1 MRAIKYG
8 WLFCLSLLPFSAA
21 TQNVMTSSPYSMFG
35 VGEIMAGL
43 HGANAGMGGVAIGM
57 RGKMLIN
64 TDNPAG
70 LAGLDTCR
78 LFAEAS
84 AFAKWESYRSKGDDN
99 QAFTGNFSRFAMAG
113 RIMPR
118 WYMAVGLTPYS
129 SVGYYF
135 QSTQELEGSPGS
147 YYTSSFSGDGGL
159 SKVYFS
165 NAFQLLPALSVGVN
179 LGYIFGNMTQTEA
192 QSTMSVSQKL
202 SGQSFSA
209 DFGVQYSRRLSR
221 ELNLTLGAV
230 YGLPQTIRMQKTRTL
245 VDNSTS
251 STTNMKRVSQQLPRY
266 IGGGASVEYK
276 KMTYAFD
283 YLFRQYGSLTSADS
297 RVTFHDSH
305 ELRAGVC
312 YFPDGYGSSSIW
324 KRMDYKAGVGLSS
337 PYYMQVRGQSGLSWR
352 VSAGLGFPLMNGR
365 LHTSFFYDRVDLD
378 GKMLKRGITGF
389 TVTYTLSELFYKVK
403 L

>member
-1 MRAIKYG
+1 MRAINYG
-8 WLFCLSLLPFSAA
+8 WIFSLFLLPFSGVA
-21 TQNVMTSSPYSMFG
+21 QNVMTSSPYSMFG
-35 VGEIMAGL
+35 VGEIMTGL

-70 LAGLDTCR
+70 LTGLDTCR

-84 AFAKWESYRSKGDDN
+84 AFAKWESYRSKGGEN
-99 QAFTGNFSRFAMAG
+99 QAFTGNFSRFALAG
-113 RIMPR
+113 RVMPC
-118 WYMAVGLTPYS
+118 WYMAAGLAPYS

-135 QSTQELEGSPGS
+135 QSTQELEGAPGS
-147 YYTSSFSGDGGL
+147 YYTSTFSGDGGL
-159 SKVYFS
+159 SKAYLS
-165 NAFQLLPALSVGVN
+165 NAFQLLPSLSVGVN

-209 DFGVQYSRRLSR
+209 DFGMQYSRRLRR
-221 ELNLTLGAV
+221 ELNLTLGVV
-230 YGLPQTIRMQKTRTL
+230 YGLPQTIRMEKTKTI
-245 VDNSTS
+245 TES
-251 STTNMKRVSQQLPRY
+251 SSEYCYNMKRVSQTLPQY
-266 IGGGASVEYK
+266 VGGGVSVEYK
-276 KMTYAFD
+276 KMTYALD

-305 ELRAGVC
+305 ELRAGIC
-312 YFPDGYGSSSIW
+312 YFPDGYSSSGIW
-324 KRMDYKAGVGLSS
+324 KRMDYKVGVGLSS
-337 PYYMQVRGQSGLSWR
+337 PFYMQIRGQSGLSWR

-378 GKMLKRGITGF
+378 GRMLKRGITGF
-389 TVTYTLSELFYKVK
+389 SVTYTLSELFYKVK